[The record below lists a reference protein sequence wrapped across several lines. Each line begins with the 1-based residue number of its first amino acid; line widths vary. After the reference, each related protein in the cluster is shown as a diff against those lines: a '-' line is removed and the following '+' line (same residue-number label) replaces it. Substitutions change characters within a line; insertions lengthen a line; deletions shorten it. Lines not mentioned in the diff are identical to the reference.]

1 MRKPTHPIPSN
12 RRTERGVAI
21 VFVTFAIA
29 ALLVAISGALVT
41 GAANSRATS
50 NYKGASQIHF
60 VAESGISHAVQNINK
75 TGTTHF
81 KDQIVDDWPNR
92 FGTDAKS
99 MAPMSG
105 FTYTV
110 TVQQNDANPSQ
121 QGSIT
126 STATG
131 PDGYKNTV
139 VATVVR
145 TNNLATAPG
154 AVYLATDSPVNTN
167 FNGNNFDIDGNDHDY
182 MGGSGPGDPVP
193 GLSTRNQTNTASVV
207 GTLGSSQLD
216 NIVGLGYQATTPP
229 VPSVMTSSWAPSTTQ
244 MQEYIDRLDEL
255 GCIGSGPTGTV
266 TGGGPTNSYKICGS
280 KIDPALPMCCH
291 SHGTVSIGAGNV
303 EGSGV
308 WIVDGDLELAGTLD
322 FAGLIIVKGNTTT
335 KKDPG
340 TGLSGNATVYGSLWS
355 WDVKFSAAGS
365 AMVLYSTNALT
376 LANQVVGGAALPTT
390 VRVSSLANCAA
401 VPAGSSGC
409 PNS

>member
-1 MRKPTHPIPSN
+1 MRKPLRPVPSA
-12 RRTERGVAI
+12 RCSERGVAL

-60 VAESGISHAVQNINK
+60 VAESGISHAVQNINA

-81 KDQIVDDWPNR
+81 KDQIVDQWANR

-110 TVQQNDANPSQ
+110 TVEENAANPTHR
-121 QGSIT
+121 GRIV
-126 STATG
+126 STAIG
-131 PDGYKNTV
+131 PDNYRNTV

-145 TNNLATAPG
+145 TNDLATAPG
-154 AVYLATDSPVNTN
+154 AVYLATDNPVSTN
-167 FNGNNFDIDGNDHDY
+167 FIGNNFILDGNDHDY
-182 MGGSGPGDPVP
+182 MGGAGPGDPVP
-193 GLSTRNQTNTASVV
+193 GLSTRNSTNTSSVV
-207 GTLGSSQLD
+207 STLGTSQLD
-216 NIVGLGYQATTPP
+216 NVTGLGYQATSPP

-244 MQEYIDRLDEL
+244 MQAYIDQFDDL
-255 GCIGSGPTGTV
+255 GCDQAGPTGQV
-266 TGGGPTNSYKICGS
+266 TGGGTPICNSNFADPPTPK
-280 KIDPALPMCCH
+280 CCH
-291 SHGTVSIGAGNV
+291 SFGTVTIAAGST

-308 WIVDGDLELAGTLD
+308 WIIEGDLEISGTLD
-322 FAGLIIVKGNTTT
+322 YAGLIIVKGNTIT

-340 TGLSGNATVYGSLWS
+340 TGVTGNATIYGSLWS
-355 WDVKFSAAGS
+355 WDVQFSAGGS
-365 AMVLYSTNALT
+365 AMVMYSTNALT
-376 LANQVVGGAALPTT
+376 LANQVVGGQALPTT
-390 VRVSSLANCAA
+390 VRVDSLANCAA

-409 PNS
+409 PS

>member
-1 MRKPTHPIPSN
+1 MRKPTHPIPPN
-12 RRTERGVAI
+12 RRAERGVAI

-41 GAANSRATS
+41 GAANSRATA

-60 VAESGISHAVQNINK
+60 VAESGISHAVQNINS
-75 TGTTHF
+75 TGTTNF

-92 FGTDAKS
+92 FGTNAKS
-99 MAPMSG
+99 MAPMTG

-110 TVQQNDANPSQ
+110 TVEENAANPTHR
-121 QGSIT
+121 GRIV

-131 PDGYKNTV
+131 PDNYRNTV

-154 AVYLATDSPVNTN
+154 AVYLATDNPVATN
-167 FNGNNFDIDGNDHDY
+167 FIGNSFILDGNDHNY
-182 MGGSGPGDPVP
+182 MGGAGPGDPVP

-207 GTLGSSQLD
+207 ATLGSNQLD
-216 NIVGLGYQATTPP
+216 NVKGLGYQATSPV

-244 MQEYIDRLDEL
+244 MQAYIDQFDDS
-255 GCIGSGPTGTV
+255 GCDQSGPTGSV
-266 TGGGPTNSYKICGS
+266 AGNGPICGS
-280 KIDPALPMCCH
+280 TFADPPDPKCCH
-291 SHGTVSIGAGNV
+291 SYGTVTIAAGTV

-308 WIVDGDLELAGTLD
+308 WIIEGDLEISGTLD
-322 FAGLIIVKGNTTT
+322 YAGLIIVKGNTIT

-340 TGLSGNATVYGSLWS
+340 TGVAGTASVYGSLWS
-355 WDVKFSAAGS
+355 WDVQFSAGGS
-365 AMVLYSTNALT
+365 AMVAYSTNALT
-376 LANQVVGGAALPTT
+376 LANTVVGGQALPTT
-390 VRVSSLANCAA
+390 VKVDSLANCAA

-409 PNS
+409 PS